1 MAPEVMEQVEGYD
14 YKADIWSF
22 GITALELAKGF
33 APYALHPPMK
43 VLLLTIQE
51 EPPSLRSYATEKSCT
66 GESFSRSFKEMVRMC
81 LQKEARKRP
90 TVQTLMNCK
99 FFKTKWPVGPLV
111 NELLCHVGNISVMC
125 RRFKLSNYFL
135 QCIFFCCRYL
145 MNPSPHKRVPCISRQ
160 MDAMKMTQLF
170 SMRMR
175 VAQGKPCGKAR
186 VKQRQWP

>member
-66 GESFSRSFKEMVRMC
+66 GAHVVSP
-81 LQKEARKRP
+81 KRG
-90 TVQTLMNCK
+90 TQTPHGANAD
-99 FFKTKWPVGPLV
+99 
-111 NELLCHVGNISVMC
+111 EL
-125 RRFKLSNYFL
+125 
-135 QCIFFCCRYL
+135 
-145 MNPSPHKRVPCISRQ
+145 
-160 MDAMKMTQLF
+160 
-170 SMRMR
+170 
-175 VAQGKPCGKAR
+175 
-186 VKQRQWP
+186 

>member
-33 APYALHPPMK
+33 APYAFHPPMK

-66 GESFSRSFKEMVRMC
+66 GTCQSSRYKFCYSLRLGESFSRSFKEMVRMC

-90 TVQTLMNCK
+90 TVHTLLNCK
-99 FFKTKWPVGPLV
+99 FFKMKRSVSPIVD
-111 NELLCHVGNISVMC
+111 ELLSRISNVSATHC
-125 RRFKLSNYFL
+125 AVYILSIKSL
-135 QCIFFCCRYL
+135 HIVV
-145 MNPSPHKRVPCISRQ
+145 SV
-160 MDAMKMTQLF
+160 DA
-170 SMRMR
+170 
-175 VAQGKPCGKAR
+175 
-186 VKQRQWP
+186 